1 MFRAEDTNE
10 DSNFWISYADLMAGL
25 LFVFILLIGAIV
37 SKSIIL
43 KSDLHNKE
51 AKLTSLSKT
60 LKDKETS
67 LDEISDTLAKS
78 KALVS
83 EKDSYLSENEKLIAQ
98 KNARI
103 ADDAVHLNENEK
115 IIAEKNVRI
124 AEDKKHLSEK
134 EKLLLEKE
142 NLLTLNNTRIAE
154 NEKQLSE
161 KEKLIQLNNARIAK
175 DQMKLSQSERM
186 FKLKISEIEKLNK
199 LLLESNTRESQLSDK
214 IVIVQNMLDKNEDE
228 LKKNKDELNKNKDLL
243 TQNTK
248 TLKDYEGKVVILSND
263 LSQSKDNVKIK
274 DEKLLTL
281 LNAMDEKKTKYD
293 TLVSNL
299 QSQKAKIK
307 SLTGIKL
314 QVVAALKDSLGNQI
328 DIDKKTGSLRL
339 ASNILFGSGE
349 DVLKPE
355 AKIELKKA
363 FEEYIG
369 TLVNNPRIKP
379 HLDQIIIEGHT
390 DSDGSYIYNLNLSQK
405 RALAVMEYFLTLD
418 FSKKHNIRPLM
429 TASGRA
435 YLDAIKV
442 NGVED
447 KEASRRIEIKFRLKN
462 QDAMQEIEKVLDAN

>member
-1 MFRAEDTNE
+1 MFRTEDKNE
-10 DSNFWISYADLMAGL
+10 ESNFWISYADLMAGL

-51 AKLTSLSKT
+51 AKLTSLSET
-60 LKDKETS
+60 LKAKETS

-83 EKDSYLSENEKLIAQ
+83 EKDNYLSENEKLIAEKERLIKL
-98 KNARI
+98 KNERI
-103 ADDAVHLNENEK
+103 SKDKMHLSENEK
-115 IIAEKNVRI
+115 LLMEK
-124 AEDKKHLSEK
+124 D
-134 EKLLLEKE
+134 
-142 NLLTLNNTRIAE
+142 NLLTLKDAYIAE
-154 NEKQLSE
+154 DRTKLSE
-161 KEKLIQLNNARIAK
+161 NEQLIQLKNARIAK
-175 DQMKLSQSERM
+175 DQMNLAESERM
-186 FKLKISEIEKLNK
+186 FKLKVSEIGKLNK
-199 LLLESNTRESQLSDK
+199 LLLTANTRAAQLSDK
-214 IVIVQNMLDKNEDE
+214 IIIVQDLLDKNEDD
-228 LKKNKDELNKNKDLL
+228 LKEKKDLL
-243 TQNTK
+243 AKNTK
-248 TLKDYEGKVVILSND
+248 TLKDYEGKVLILSND

-293 TLVSNL
+293 ALVSNL

-314 QVVAALKDSLGNQI
+314 QVVAALKESLGSKIN
-328 DIDKKTGSLRL
+328 IDKKTGSLRL

-349 DVLKPE
+349 ATLKPE
-355 AKIELKKA
+355 SKVELKKA

-369 TLVNNPRIKP
+369 TLVTNPKIKS

-429 TASGRA
+429 TAAGRA
-435 YLDAIKV
+435 YLDTIKV

-447 KEASRRIEIKFRLKN
+447 KEASRRIEIKFKLKN
-462 QDAMQEIEKVLDAN
+462 QDAMNEIEKVLDAK